1 MLLLMPGWQQ
11 TKKLTFMKQVSFVF
25 CTVLLLIG
33 VVGCS
38 NAQSDAKKQAELI
51 KETIKNNS
59 PGTIATSAKGY
70 YMNAKIDGKD
80 WVASHMMPDE
90 NTNSGYIRLFG
101 ERGADNISFQLWKR
115 GLAVG
120 KKIDFSENHAAD
132 LNLKDNPAFFGG
144 RTGYVEITKM
154 DEQWL
159 EGTFQFTA
167 TSSSTD
173 KKIQVTNG
181 RFRVALVPGLK

>member
-1 MLLLMPGWQQ
+1 
-11 TKKLTFMKQVSFVF
+11 MKQVVFAF
-25 CTVLLLIG
+25 CTGLLLIG
-33 VVGCS
+33 VVSCS
-38 NAQSDAKKQAELI
+38 NAQTDAAKKQAELI
-51 KETIKNNS
+51 KETVKKNS

-70 YMNAKIDGKD
+70 YMTAKIDGKD
-80 WVASHMMPDE
+80 WSATHMMPDE

-101 ERGADNISFQLWKR
+101 ERGDDNMSFQLWKR

-154 DEQWL
+154 DDQWM

-173 KKIQVTNG
+173 KKVQVTNG

>member
-1 MLLLMPGWQQ
+1 
-11 TKKLTFMKQVSFVF
+11 MKQVVYVF
-25 CTVLLLIG
+25 CTVPFLIG
-33 VVGCS
+33 VVSCS
-38 NAQSDAKKQAELI
+38 NAQSEAAKKQAELI

-59 PGTIATSAKGY
+59 PGTIATSTKGY
-70 YMNAKIDGKD
+70 YMAAKIDGKD
-80 WVASHMMPDE
+80 WSASHMMPDE

-101 ERGADNISFQLWKR
+101 ERGPDNISFQLWKR

-120 KKIDFSENHAAD
+120 KKIEFSENHAAD

-144 RTGYVEITKM
+144 RTGFVEITKM

-173 KKIQVTNG
+173 KKVQVTNG
-181 RFRVALVPGLK
+181 RFRVALVPSVK

>member
-1 MLLLMPGWQQ
+1 
-11 TKKLTFMKQVSFVF
+11 MKQVSFVF

-51 KETIKNNS
+51 KETVKKNS
-59 PGTIATSAKGY
+59 PGSIATSANGY
-70 YMNAKIDGKD
+70 YMTAKIDGKD
-80 WVASHMMPDE
+80 WAASHMMPDE
-90 NTNSGYIRLFG
+90 STNSSYIRLFG
-101 ERGADNISFQLWKR
+101 EKGDDNISFQLWKK

-154 DEQWL
+154 DDQWM

-167 TSSSTD
+167 TSGSTD
-173 KKIQVTNG
+173 KKVQVTNG